1 MAIPI
6 TPTEDVE
13 YVSPTEASERGYGS
27 RASIHR
33 WAQEGSIRSITVAG
47 RLRVCAEDCEAR
59 MRENRVIQPRRAY
72 KAVAQRLAKVA
83 PAFTPEQKKQLV
95 ELLSN

>member
-1 MAIPI
+1 
-6 TPTEDVE
+6 
-13 YVSPTEASERGYGS
+13 
-27 RASIHR
+27 
-33 WAQEGSIRSITVAG
+33 
-47 RLRVCAEDCEAR
+47 